1 VAKTNRILYFD
12 CFAGASGD
20 MIIGALLDLG
30 LDLELLKAELA
41 KLGLEGYEIRAR
53 KIMKSGFS
61 ATKFDVLDKNG
72 QLHDNGY
79 DSPHHNHDYDL
90 HQGDQGRHEDSQRHH
105 HGRLHHRKLSD
116 ILYLIE
122 QSRLPADVKV
132 KSIAVFNRLAAAEA
146 KIHGTV
152 PEEVHFHE
160 VGATDAIVDIVGAV
174 IGVHLLGINR
184 ILVSPLPAGRGFVKC
199 LHGIIPVPAP
209 AAIELLQGMTMFGSE
224 HDGETVTPTGAAI
237 VSTLAEACGPM
248 PEMTIVKVGYGAG
261 TREFA
266 VPNLLR
272 AVMGDEITKDVPYYD
287 CSVETVMELE
297 ANIDDMNPE
306 FFDYIFDQ
314 LLKNGALDV
323 FLVPAQMKKN
333 RPAAILKVLCA
344 ERDLHT
350 MAGLLFTETSTIGV
364 RVNRWQ
370 RFCLRREIIRVQT
383 EFGEV
388 RVKQAM
394 LDGKIVNQ
402 APEYEDCKEIA
413 RACKI
418 PLKQVYQAAMR
429 SCGGSP

>member
-1 VAKTNRILYFD
+1 MY
-12 CFAGASGD
+12 
-20 MIIGALLDLG
+20 
-30 LDLELLKAELA
+30 
-41 KLGLEGYEIRAR
+41 
-53 KIMKSGFS
+53 
-61 ATKFDVLDKNG
+61 
-72 QLHDNGY
+72 
-79 DSPHHNHDYDL
+79 
-90 HQGDQGRHEDSQRHH
+90 
-105 HGRLHHRKLSD
+105 
-116 ILYLIE
+116 
-122 QSRLPADVKV
+122 
-132 KSIAVFNRLAAAEA
+132 
-146 KIHGTV
+146 
-152 PEEVHFHE
+152 
-160 VGATDAIVDIVGAV
+160 
-174 IGVHLLGINR
+174 
-184 ILVSPLPAGRGFVKC
+184 
-199 LHGIIPVPAP
+199 
-209 AAIELLQGMTMFGSE
+209 GSE
-224 HDGETVTPTGAAI
+224 HEGETVTPTGAAI

-266 VPNLLR
+266 VPNVLR
-272 AVMGDEITKDVPYYD
+272 AVMGEEITKNVPYYD
-287 CSVETVMELE
+287 CSVETVTELE

-323 FLVPAQMKKN
+323 FLVPVQMKKN
-333 RPAAILKVLCA
+333 RPATILKVLCA

-370 RFCLRREIIRVQT
+370 RFCLRREVIRVQT

-413 RACKI
+413 LACKI

-429 SCGGSP
+429 SCRGYQGS